1 VSSSASVAPWADVPP
16 SEDSAFVRL
25 WRGFAT
31 ARVCIA
37 AVLLFLLATMG
48 LFGSV
53 PSITTWVVGLCIAY
67 LAATLA
73 VRVFITPSIPGQP
86 FDPQWVPSIG
96 VDLLMFSAMQM
107 LQAGNL
113 NYTPLF
119 AVPVLMASV
128 LGSALLALGTAA
140 AVALLLL
147 AEAWII
153 GLQLPAETAARFL
166 QAGLTGTG
174 YFTVAFLANQLAVR
188 LAREE
193 KSARKS
199 QKAAFVQAQVNELV
213 IETLTD
219 GVLVVDPDSEVR
231 TLNPAARE
239 LLGHRRTT
247 VASGHF
253 LLLDEAAWYPLVQMA
268 QMTFFTGSPQA
279 SDIVIEEPGM
289 APRRISARTR
299 LTAGDDPASDSLC
312 VIFLQDLRQLESRLR
327 TEKLAAMGRMSTAV
341 AHEIR
346 NPLAAITQANALLEE
361 ELQDAGQ
368 RQLSGLVAQNAHRLA
383 LIVEEIL
390 DIARVQHQAPSDS
403 AAPFPLDAS
412 VESTCLD
419 WSRQNRCTAQLH
431 TSLRASAA
439 MVSFEPDHLRRV
451 LVNLLDNALRYAS
464 AEPGSI
470 QVATTPDGAQLSV
483 WSDGQPLAP
492 GVQHHLFEPFFSSES
507 RSTGLGLF
515 ICRELCQRH
524 GARIGYRRAAA
535 PDGSG
540 RAGNEFLV
548 GFRRRPGHS
557 PGTAAFD
564 TIAA

>member
-1 VSSSASVAPWADVPP
+1 MSAASSVAPWADLPP
-16 SEDSAFVRL
+16 TSDSAFVRL

-37 AVLLFLLATMG
+37 AVLLLLLLAMDS
-48 LFGSV
+48 LGSV
-53 PSITTWVVGLCIAY
+53 ASVTRWVVGLCCTY

-73 VRVFITPSIPGQP
+73 VRLFTRPQAAGGT

-96 VDLLMFSAMQM
+96 VDLLMFAAMQFM
-107 LQAGNL
+107 QAGGL

-153 GLQLPAETAARFL
+153 ILQLPGETAARFL

-174 YFTVAFLANQLAVR
+174 YFAVAFLANQLAVR

-193 KSARKS
+193 KTARRS

-213 IETLTD
+213 IETLAD
-219 GVLVVDPDSEVR
+219 GVLVVDPDAEVR

-239 LLGHRRTT
+239 MLGCGTAAEARP
-247 VASGHF
+247 
-253 LLLDEAAWYPLVQMA
+253 LLLTDQAAWQPLVEMA
-268 QMTFFTGSPQA
+268 HMTFATGAPQVL
-279 SDIVIEEPGM
+279 DIVIEEPG
-289 APRRISARTR
+289 AAARRVFARTR
-299 LTAGDDPASDSLC
+299 LTAADDPASDSLC
-312 VIFLQDLRQLESRLR
+312 VIFMQDLRQLEARLR

-346 NPLAAITQANALLEE
+346 NPLAAISQANALLDE
-361 ELQDAGQ
+361 ELQDPGQ
-368 RQLSGLVAQNAHRLA
+368 RQLSALVAQNAQRLA
-383 LIVEEIL
+383 GIVEEIL
-390 DIARVQHQAPSDS
+390 DIARVQHQAPGS
-403 AAPFPLDAS
+403 ATASLPLDAAAQA
-412 VESTCLD
+412 TCGD
-419 WSRQNRCTAQLH
+419 WARQNRCGERLQLR
-431 TSLRASAA
+431 LRAGART
-439 MVSFEPDHLRRV
+439 VCFEPDHLRRV

-464 AEPGSI
+464 TGPAAI
-470 QVATTPDGAQLSV
+470 QVASTPDGTQLSV
-483 WSDGQPLAP
+483 WSDGKPLDA
-492 GVQHHLFEPFFSSES
+492 GVQRHLFEPFFSSES
-507 RSTGLGLF
+507 RSSGLGLY

-524 GARIGYRRAAA
+524 GARIAYRRSGA

-540 RAGNEFLV
+540 REGNEFIV
-548 GFRRRPGHS
+548 TFRGA
-557 PGTAAFD
+557 GATAAFD

>member
-1 VSSSASVAPWADVPP
+1 VSSSASVAPWADVPR

-53 PSITTWVVGLCIAY
+53 TSITPWVVGLCLAY

-107 LQAGNL
+107 LQAGGL

-199 QKAAFVQAQVNELV
+199 RKAAFVQAQVNELV

-219 GVLVVDPDSEVR
+219 GVLVVDLDSEVR

-239 LLGHRRTT
+239 LLGHGRMS
-247 VASGHF
+247 APGHF
-253 LLLDEAAWYPLVQMA
+253 TLQDEAAWHPLVQMA
-268 QMTFFTGSPQA
+268 QMTFLTGAPQA

-289 APRRISARTR
+289 QPRRISARTR

-312 VIFLQDLRQLESRLR
+312 VIFLEDLRQLESRLR

-390 DIARVQHQAPSDS
+390 DIARVQHQAPSGS
-403 AAPFPLDAS
+403 AAPLPLDAS
-412 VESTCLD
+412 VASTCLD
-419 WSRQNRCTAQLH
+419 WSRQNRCTAQLQ
-431 TSLRASAA
+431 SLLRAGAA
-439 MVSFEPDHLRRV
+439 MVSFEPDHLRRI
-451 LVNLLDNALRYAS
+451 LVNLLDNALRYAT
-464 AEPGSI
+464 ADPGSI

-483 WSDGQPLAP
+483 WSDGKPLAP
-492 GVQHHLFEPFFSSES
+492 GVQQHLFEPFFSSES

-524 GARIGYRRAAA
+524 GAHIAYRRAAA
-535 PDGSG
+535 PDGTG
-540 RAGNEFLV
+540 RLGNEFV
-548 GFRRRPGHS
+548 VNFRVRHS